1 MKIYDTSNRMADVTP
16 ENVHEFIDWW
26 LFRKAYEALHFA
38 VLNGQLELQEAVK
51 IIVAQNNI
59 SVVLVPVIL
68 TKAEHIK
75 VLCESDADLHE
86 FVWDGRNASADNPYV
101 LQYGADRFWAATDGE
116 DMVFEDLLPSDPSL
130 IIDGDSLEI
139 PYEVRS
145 PDDDA

>member
-1 MKIYDTSNRMADVTP
+1 MKIYDASNRMADVTP
-16 ENVHEFIDWW
+16 GNVSEFVDWW
-26 LFRKAYEALHFA
+26 LFRKAYEALHVNA
-38 VLNGQLELQEAVK
+38 LNRQMDLEEAVK
-51 IIVAQNNI
+51 MIVAQSNI

-68 TKAEHIK
+68 AKAEHIK

-130 IIDGDSLEI
+130 LIDGDSLEVT
-139 PYEVRS
+139 YEVGS